1 MNIFGQ
7 LIVEEVQEFI
17 DAEMKRKKKKK
28 EKDILQKLS
37 LIMQN
42 STEYAQAIMWLN
54 GIMHKVNFTYNLL
67 PA

>member
-1 MNIFGQ
+1 
-7 LIVEEVQEFI
+7 
-17 DAEMKRKKKKK
+17 MKRKKKKK

-42 STEYAQAIMWLN
+42 STEYAQALMWLN
-54 GIMHKVNFTYNLL
+54 GIMHKLNFTYNLL

>member
-7 LIVEEVQEFI
+7 LIVDEVQEFI

-28 EKDILQKLS
+28 EKDIFQKLS

-42 STEYAQAIMWLN
+42 STEYA
-54 GIMHKVNFTYNLL
+54 
-67 PA
+67 